1 MPTRNAHLIHLAII
15 VSLLIGASSVADTS
29 ARAATLTPASTQPLA
44 LSSSNPP
51 ASDNDEPTAD
61 QPRATEPIPLSIDL
75 IERAVVHVQ
84 TENNAGSGFVVSTST
99 AADGS
104 SEAHIITN
112 AHVLGSATTATVWF
126 SNGAR
131 RESTV
136 IATDDTLDVA
146 LLAVPRA
153 PRSVQPL
160 SLATAEDTPSLGDPA
175 RAWGYPF
182 EAAVVAAGFSR
193 TPTLSAGIISAKR
206 TREDVSYLQ
215 TDAAVNPGNSGGP
228 LLNAAG
234 HVIGINT
241 FILTPGGNDPEGL
254 NFALHVAAHLNQLLA
269 LLPPNPTS
277 TDSPAATPAAE

>member
-1 MPTRNAHLIHLAII
+1 MVGLVL
-15 VSLLIGASSVADTS
+15 GASSIADSPARIAAS
-29 ARAATLTPASTQPLA
+29 ALATASTDPL
-44 LSSSNPP
+44 PP
-51 ASDNDEPTAD
+51 ADERSPAQTDNTTENNGPTT
-61 QPRATEPIPLSIDL
+61 TEPAPVDPAAIG
-75 IERAVVHVQ
+75 RAIVHVQ
-84 TENNAGSGFVVSTST
+84 TGDNAGSGFVVSISL
-99 AADGS
+99 ASDGT

-112 AHVLGSATTATVWF
+112 GHVLGGATTATVWF

-136 IATDDTLDVA
+136 IATDETLDLA
-146 LLAVPRA
+146 MLAVPRA

-160 SLATAEDTPSLGDPA
+160 LLAASADTPDLGDPA

-193 TPTLSAGIISAKR
+193 APTLSAGIVSAR
-206 TREDVSYLQ
+206 RIREDIHYLQ

-234 HVIGINT
+234 SVIGINT

-254 NFALHVAAHLNQLLA
+254 NFALDVGAHLDQLIALFPGEVAADLK
-269 LLPPNPTS
+269 
-277 TDSPAATPAAE
+277 